1 MNKRFIVA
9 LILVGMVTRLLPG
22 LIQLGLFSSLFIYLF
37 LSWDEYMLSGF
48 SRGKKDVARNYG
60 KRP

>member
-1 MNKRFIVA
+1 MNKRFIIA

-37 LSWDEYMLSGF
+37 LSRDEYMYQQGM
-48 SRGKKDVARNYG
+48 KKEGSLLNE
-60 KRP
+60 KR